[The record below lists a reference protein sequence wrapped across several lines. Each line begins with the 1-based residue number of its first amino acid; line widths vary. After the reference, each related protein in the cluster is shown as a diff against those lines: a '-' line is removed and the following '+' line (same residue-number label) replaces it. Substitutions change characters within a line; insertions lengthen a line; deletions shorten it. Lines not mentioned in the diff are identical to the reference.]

1 VTPAKLVVGFPAF
14 GHTFTLQSE
23 TENGIGADS
32 IGVGDAGP
40 WTQAAGTLSYNE
52 VQVCCCVAAVGA
64 AGENIIF
71 FCAPPTRLLIRTK
84 PTLSLSFSPADCGGS
99 GRVDRGEGYAEQG
112 AVRIQ
117 GQSVGLIRRRNFRRL
132 QGDAI

>member
-1 VTPAKLVVGFPAF
+1 LVVGFPAF

-52 VQVCCCVAAVGA
+52 VQVCCCVVVAA
-64 AGENIIF
+64 AGEKKIIF
-71 FCAPPTRLLIRTK
+71 LCA
-84 PTLSLSFSPADCGGS
+84 ADE
-99 GRVDRGEGYAEQG
+99 VINPNKTNPLPLVLA
-112 AVRIQ
+112 
-117 GQSVGLIRRRNFRRL
+117 RRL
-132 QGDAI
+132 WRISTRGPWRGIR